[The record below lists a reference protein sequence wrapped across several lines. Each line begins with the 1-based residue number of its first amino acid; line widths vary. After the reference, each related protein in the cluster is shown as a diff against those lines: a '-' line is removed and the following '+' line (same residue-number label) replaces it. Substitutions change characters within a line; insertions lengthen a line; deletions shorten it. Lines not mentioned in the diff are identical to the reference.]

1 MALTLRTT
9 KKFDK
14 CLETLKNRLAIGTGS
29 GVIAFVVENYADTV
43 DELRETRRELVA
55 KTNQLERI
63 IDINRRKKA
72 IENELSYFFEEFNIK
87 K

>member
-9 KKFDK
+9 TKFDN
-14 CLETLKNRLAIGTGS
+14 CLETLKNRLGIGTGS
-29 GVIAFVVENYADTV
+29 GVISFVVENYADTV
-43 DELRETRRELVA
+43 DELRETQRELAA